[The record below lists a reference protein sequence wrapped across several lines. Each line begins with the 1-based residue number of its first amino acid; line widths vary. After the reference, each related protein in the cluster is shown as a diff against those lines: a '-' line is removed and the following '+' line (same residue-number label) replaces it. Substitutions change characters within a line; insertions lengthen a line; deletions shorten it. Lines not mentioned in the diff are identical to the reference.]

1 MNTLLQM
8 ILIQV
13 IVVII
18 IDDSGFVDTMKEK
31 LSRLLTKN
39 KMTTSNFRLRPF
51 DCSYCMQFWANMIY
65 IIITHHF
72 TIPYIAF
79 TLLLSSYTRLTK
91 DILDTIRDLITKVL
105 QKINDL

>member
-1 MNTLLQM
+1 MNTILEM

-13 IVVII
+13 IVVIV

-31 LSRLLTKN
+31 LSGLLTKN

-51 DCSYCMQFWANMIY
+51 DCSYCMQFWANITY
-65 IIITHHF
+65 LLITHNF

-79 TLLLSSYTRLTK
+79 TLLLSSFTRLTK
-91 DILDTIRDLITKVL
+91 DLLDTIRDTITKLL